1 MGAAMQPISP
11 MDHRR
16 ALAALIAESLS
27 LADALGLGMVSLSLN
42 GALEDLTG
50 HGVPPAGYEPAAH

>member
-1 MGAAMQPISP
+1 MQTMSST
-11 MDHRR
+11 DRR
-16 ALAALIAESLS
+16 TLAALIAESLA

-50 HGVPPAGYEPAAH
+50 HGMAPVGYETAAH

>member
-1 MGAAMQPISP
+1 MQPISST
-11 MDHRR
+11 DRR
-16 ALAALIAESLS
+16 RTLAAMIAESLD

-50 HGVPPAGYEPAAH
+50 HGMPPAGYEPTPH

>member
-1 MGAAMQPISP
+1 MQSP
-11 MDHRR
+11 SPTDRR

-27 LADALGLGMVSLSLN
+27 LADALGLGRVSLSLN

-50 HGVPPAGYEPAAH
+50 HGVAPTGYETAAH

>member
-1 MGAAMQPISP
+1 MQTISSP
-11 MDHRR
+11 DRRR

-50 HGVPPAGYEPAAH
+50 HGIPPAGYETAAH

>member
-1 MGAAMQPISP
+1 MQPISP
-11 MDHRR
+11 SDRRR
-16 ALAALIAESLS
+16 ALAAMIAESLS

-50 HGVPPAGYEPAAH
+50 HGVPPTGFEAAAH

>member
-1 MGAAMQPISP
+1 MQPISP
-11 MDHRR
+11 PDRRR
-16 ALAALIAESLS
+16 ALAAMIAESLS

-50 HGVPPAGYEPAAH
+50 HGIPPTGYEAAAH